1 MRLIAL
7 AFALVLGFGFAQ
19 AYPLTGGTASVN
31 CTLFGATKVPV
42 PGIDPNATVQNYV
55 LKVDV
60 GLLGTRNATFELVD
74 SKDKV
79 YSPDPSMSWT
89 FQPVSD
95 SYIRQTLAF
104 VIPKDTLFKLFKVAP
119 SDGDPFAIKWWRTP
133 KKIQGDV
140 ILRYYGVVDTR
151 TNPNDQSVT
160 YEVGIQN
167 NGTNSMT
174 INPLNFTLLDQSG
187 WEYYT
192 MYGFGQIYLGPKNST
207 KVKVNFSS
215 LSYLS
220 RPVALAFDYLTNNQI
235 VFDLDKDTGP
245 LTDAQVYGTNVTSTP
260 ATPTTPITPIT
271 PTTPTSTIDHPIAV
285 TATPIVA
292 STPTEMANPTVQTAP
307 QVAPQNDISGAGAAS
322 NQATTSSMQSLK
334 DQLNETKQ
342 RLAQMGSPG
351 ISGGNSVGSSIGQSV
366 NDTLA
371 RLKKMAEGLPHGQND
386 NQSTGSPPS
395 AVA

>member
-7 AFALVLGFGFAQ
+7 AFALVLALGFAQ
-19 AYPLTGGTASVN
+19 AYPLSGGTAAVN

-42 PGIDPNATVQNYV
+42 PGTDPNATVQNYV

-79 YSPDPSMSWT
+79 YSPDPSLSRKFEPNT
-89 FQPVSD
+89 ASF
-95 SYIRQTLAF
+95 IRQLLAF
-104 VIPKDTLFKLFKVAP
+104 VVPKDALFKLFKVTP
-119 SDGDPFAIKWWRTP
+119 SAGAPFAIKWWKTP
-133 KKIQGDV
+133 KKTQGDI
-140 ILRYYGVVDTR
+140 ILRYYGVANTR
-151 TNPNDQSVT
+151 TNPNEQSVT

-167 NGTNSMT
+167 NGTNIMP

-220 RPVALAFDYLTNNQI
+220 RPTALAFDYLTSNQI

-245 LTDAQVYGTNVTSTP
+245 LTDAQVYGTNVPNTVTSTAASP
-260 ATPTTPITPIT
+260 AAVVAAPTIQATPQAAPKTN
-271 PTTPTSTIDHPIAV
+271 S
-285 TATPIVA
+285 A
-292 STPTEMANPTVQTAP
+292 SASAAANK
-307 QVAPQNDISGAGAAS
+307 S
-322 NQATTSSMQSLK
+322 TSSGMQSLK
-334 DQLNETKQ
+334 DQINAVKE
-342 RLAQMGSPG
+342 RLANMGRPG
-351 ISGGNSVGSSIGQSV
+351 TPGGNTSVGGQIGQSV
-366 NDTLA
+366 NDARA
-371 RLKKMAEGLPHGQND
+371 RLEKMKEGLPNGQNAS
-386 NQSTGSPPS
+386 QTTGSPVSP
-395 AVA
+395 AIA

>member
-7 AFALVLGFGFAQ
+7 AFALVLAMGFAQ
-19 AYPLTGGTASVN
+19 AYPLTGGTAAVN

-42 PGIDPNATVQNYV
+42 PGTDPNATVQNYV

-89 FQPVSD
+89 FQPVSE

-104 VIPKDTLFKLFKVAP
+104 VVPKDALFKLFKVTP
-119 SDGDPFAIKWWRTP
+119 SAGDPFAIKWWRTP

-174 INPLNFTLLDQSG
+174 LNPLNFTLLDQSG

-192 MYGFGQIYLGPKNST
+192 MYGFGEINLGPKNST

-220 RPVALAFDYLTNNQI
+220 RPVALAFDYLTSNQI

-245 LTDAQVYGTNVTSTP
+245 LTDAQVYGTNVTST
-260 ATPTTPITPIT
+260 ASTSTT

-292 STPTEMANPTVQTAP
+292 SAPTETANPTVQPAP
-307 QVAPQNDISGAGAAS
+307 QIAPPSDISNAGAAA

-351 ISGGNSVGSSIGQSV
+351 ISGGNSIGASIGQSV
-366 NDTLA
+366 NDSMA

-386 NQSTGSPPS
+386 NQTTGSPPS

>member
-7 AFALVLGFGFAQ
+7 ALALVLALGIAQ
-19 AYPLTGGTASVN
+19 AYPLSGGTAAVN

-42 PGIDPNATVQNYV
+42 PGTDPNATVQNYV

-89 FQPVSD
+89 FQPVSE
-95 SYIRQTLAF
+95 SYIRQLLAF
-104 VIPKDTLFKLFKVAP
+104 VVPSDALFKLFKVTP
-119 SDGDPFAIKWWRTP
+119 SVGDPFAIKWWKTP
-133 KKIQGDV
+133 KKSQGDI
-140 ILRYYGVVDTR
+140 ILRYYGVVDSR
-151 TNPNDQSVT
+151 TNPNEQSVT

-167 NGTNSMT
+167 NGTNSIL

-192 MYGFGQIYLGPKNST
+192 MYGFDESYLGPKNST

-220 RPVALAFDYLTNNQI
+220 RPVALAFDYLTSNQI

-245 LTDAQVYGTNVTSTP
+245 LTDAQVYGTNVPSTATTATSTVAPP
-260 ATPTTPITPIT
+260 A
-271 PTTPTSTIDHPIAV
+271 AV
-285 TATPIVA
+285 VA
-292 STPTEMANPTVQTAP
+292 APTVQATP
-307 QVAPQNDISGAGAAS
+307 QAVPLTSSSSGSPAAFQS
-322 NQATTSSMQSLK
+322 TSGSMQSFK
-334 DQLNETKQ
+334 DQLNATKE
-342 RLAQMGSPG
+342 RNANMGR
-351 ISGGNSVGSSIGQSV
+351 SGTSGSVGGQISQSV
-366 NDTLA
+366 NDTKA
-371 RLKKMAEGLPHGQND
+371 RLEKMKEGLPHGENASQST
-386 NQSTGSPPS
+386 NQSTGS
-395 AVA
+395 AVIA